1 MRLFRIIIGRYPIE
15 IKLALANNPQN
26 TRKTSKKSDKSA
38 SRSSAAYLFP
48 CKKYQVNIVRYV
60 AMTLSAVLRHEYC
73 WACFLPFSDM
83 VRSSSRLES
92 SRLIVAAI
100 S

>member
-48 CKKYQVNIVRYV
+48 CKKYQVNIVR
-60 AMTLSAVLRHEYC
+60 
-73 WACFLPFSDM
+73 
-83 VRSSSRLES
+83 
-92 SRLIVAAI
+92 
-100 S
+100 